1 MNEVSRIERN
11 TVFSV
16 LEWFSS
22 LVFGYLFWFVLA
34 LLLAPEELGSF
45 SAMYRS
51 ALAVVGLLFSG
62 VFSALPK
69 IIPEDE
75 KNAGCV
81 IFWTSLVV
89 LGVNL
94 ALLPVLLIL
103 GIPGAEAVWILSLG
117 ASFLYLT
124 NAALYSLQMMKRL
137 VISNAVTSALKLV
150 LAAALVLAGFRVLGP
165 VAGFS
170 VPALL
175 VSAAKYRWLPVK
187 IGRFEF
193 RKLWK
198 YSAVS
203 LAGSGGGILL
213 NQIPVILL
221 AAFLSESSAGLF
233 TVALVVAGTLKIL
246 PNALIGG
253 AAPILPKLWTEGRE
267 RTAGKIIMI
276 GSKFSA
282 LISIP
287 FAAILSAF
295 SGIALSV
302 FPNYSGAAPVLF
314 VLAPSVMALTLFSI
328 LLRSMYQI
336 GLFRWFSFLSLC
348 AGGVNAV
355 LTAALIGPLGPVGA
369 ALSLGASSA
378 VFLLLSVAVLDRRV
392 PGLKR
397 ELGRVFAISTP
408 FLAVAVSKLAV
419 IPALAVYLYLVSKLG
434 IVTEEE
440 RRIVKERSRA
450 ARFLSRILKTLK
462 HL

>member
-22 LVFGYLFWFVLA
+22 FTFGYLFWFVLA
-34 LLLAPEELGSF
+34 VLLTPEELGSF

-62 VFSALPK
+62 LFSALPK

-75 KNAGCV
+75 KNAGSV

-94 ALLPVLLIL
+94 VLLPVLLVL
-103 GIPGAEAVWILSLG
+103 GVPGAEAVWILSLG
-117 ASFLYLT
+117 TSFLYLT

-137 VISNAVTSALKLV
+137 VISNAVTSVLKLV
-150 LAAALVLAGFRVLGP
+150 LASVMVIAGFRVFGP

-175 VSAAKYRWLPVK
+175 VSAVKYRWLPLK
-187 IGRFEF
+187 FGKFEF
-193 RKLWK
+193 RKLWN
-198 YSAVS
+198 YSVVS
-203 LAGSGGGILL
+203 LAGSAGGILL
-213 NQIPVILL
+213 NQVPVIFL
-221 AAFLSESSAGLF
+221 AAFLSGSSAGLF

-246 PNALIGG
+246 PNAFIGG
-253 AAPILPKLWTEGRE
+253 AAPILPKLWTEGRKK
-267 RTAGKIIMI
+267 TAGKIILI

-287 FAAILSAF
+287 FAAVLSAF
-295 SGIALSV
+295 SGTALSV
-302 FPNYSGAAPVLF
+302 FPKYSGAAPVLS
-314 VLAPSVMALTLFSI
+314 VLAPSVLALTLFSM

-336 GLFRWFSFLSLC
+336 GLFRWFSVLSLG

-355 LTAALIGPLGPVGA
+355 LTAALIGPFGPVGA
-369 ALSLGASSA
+369 AMSLGASSA
-378 VFLLLSVAVLDRRV
+378 VFLLLSVAVLDRRI

-397 ELGRVFAISTP
+397 ELGRIFAISTP
-408 FLAVAVSKLAV
+408 FLSIAFSAPAV
-419 IPALAVYLYLVSKLG
+419 IPALAVYLWLVSKLG